1 MHNIKKLEIKKL
13 FKELDFLESDY
24 EYRNEVINAVDGDF
38 IEEVNLMLE
47 RNPELKTIYE
57 EKYEVET
64 VSEADDV
71 IIHIDEEQQ
80 IIDRIESSPKI
91 RKLYREIV
99 KITHPDRVKNT
110 NLNDAYIKATGYYDI
125 NDYIGVYKINFQL
138 GIEDY
143 ELCEENIEIE
153 IKDRINN
160 IKNKIDFLEKTFTYQ
175 WYISGERDKQNIL
188 LKFIENKLKK

>member
-47 RNPELKTIYE
+47 RNPELKTIYD

-80 IIDRIESSPKI
+80 IMDRIESSPKI
-91 RKLYREIV
+91 RKLYI
-99 KITHPDRVKNT
+99 
-110 NLNDAYIKATGYYDI
+110 
-125 NDYIGVYKINFQL
+125 
-138 GIEDY
+138 
-143 ELCEENIEIE
+143 
-153 IKDRINN
+153 
-160 IKNKIDFLEKTFTYQ
+160 
-175 WYISGERDKQNIL
+175 
-188 LKFIENKLKK
+188 

>member
-24 EYRNEVINAVDGDF
+24 EYRNEVINAVDSNF
-38 IEEVNLMLE
+38 IEEVYSILE
-47 RNPELKTIYE
+47 RNPELKTIYD

-71 IIHIDEEQQ
+71 IIHSEEQQ

-99 KITHPDRVKNT
+99 KITHPDKVTNT
-110 NLNDAYIKATGYYDI
+110 SFNDTYIKATEY
-125 NDYIGVYKINFQL
+125 YKINDEL
-138 GIEDY
+138 NIYKICSKLDIDYDIEEVD
-143 ELCEENIEIE
+143 NKEINKRIDS
-153 IKDRINN
+153 IKNRIN
-160 IKNKIDFLEKTFTYQ
+160 FLENTFTYQ
-175 WYISGERDKQNIL
+175 WYISDERNKITIL
-188 LKFIENKLKK
+188 LKFIENKLK

>member
-24 EYRNEVINAVDGDF
+24 EYRNEVINAVDSNF
-38 IEEVNLMLE
+38 IEEVYSILE
-47 RNPELKTIYE
+47 RNPELKTIYD

-71 IIHIDEEQQ
+71 IIHSEEQQ

-99 KITHPDRVKNT
+99 KITHPDKVNNT
-110 NLNDAYIKATGYYDI
+110 NLNNSYIKATEY
-125 NDYIGVYKINFQL
+125 YKINDEL
-138 GIEDY
+138 NIYKICSKLDIDYDIEEVD
-143 ELCEENIEIE
+143 NKEINKRIDS
-153 IKDRINN
+153 IKNRIN
-160 IKNKIDFLEKTFTYQ
+160 FLENTFTYQ
-175 WYISGERDKQNIL
+175 WYISDERNKITIL
-188 LKFIENKLKK
+188 LKFIENKLK

>member
-47 RNPELKTIYE
+47 RNPELKTIYD

-64 VSEADDV
+64 VSTEN
-71 IIHIDEEQQ
+71 IIHVEEVET
-80 IIDRIESSPKI
+80 ILNRIESSPKI

-99 KITHPDRVKNT
+99 KITHPDKVKNT
-110 NLNDAYIKATGYYDI
+110 SFNDTYIKATEYYDI
-125 NDYIGVYKINFQL
+125 NYEMGIYKICTELNIDYDVEDNYNNEIRSKINEYRNKINFL
-138 GIEDY
+138 
-143 ELCEENIEIE
+143 EN
-153 IKDRINN
+153 
-160 IKNKIDFLEKTFTYQ
+160 TFTYQ
-175 WYISGERDKQNIL
+175 WYINEDINIKNKLL
-188 LKFIENKLKK
+188 LKFIENKLK

>member
-24 EYRNEVINAVDGDF
+24 EYRNEVINAVDSNF
-38 IEEVNLMLE
+38 IEEVYSILE
-47 RNPELKTIYE
+47 RNPELKTIYD

-71 IIHIDEEQQ
+71 IIHSEEQQ

-99 KITHPDRVKNT
+99 KITHPDKVNNT
-110 NLNDAYIKATGYYDI
+110 NLNNSYIKATEY
-125 NDYIGVYKINFQL
+125 YKINDEL
-138 GIEDY
+138 NIYKICSKLDIDYDIEEVD
-143 ELCEENIEIE
+143 NKEINKRIDS
-153 IKDRINN
+153 IKNRIN
-160 IKNKIDFLEKTFTYQ
+160 FLENTFTYQ
-175 WYISGERDKQNIL
+175 WYINEDVNIKNKLL
-188 LKFIENKLKK
+188 LKFIENKLK

>member
-24 EYRNEVINAVDGDF
+24 AYRNEVINAVDSNF
-38 IEEVNLMLE
+38 IEEVYSILE
-47 RNPELKTIYE
+47 RNPELKTIYD

-71 IIHIDEEQQ
+71 IIHSEEQQ

-99 KITHPDRVKNT
+99 KITHPDKVTNT
-110 NLNDAYIKATGYYDI
+110 SFNDTYIKATEY
-125 NDYIGVYKINFQL
+125 YKINDEL
-138 GIEDY
+138 NIYKICSKLDIDYDIEDDY
-143 ELCEENIEIE
+143 NNV
-153 IKDRINN
+153 IKSKINEYR
-160 IKNKIDFLEKTFTYQ
+160 NKINFLENTFTYQ
-175 WYISGERDKQNIL
+175 WYISDERNKITIL
-188 LKFIENKLKK
+188 LKFIENKLK

>member
-24 EYRNEVINAVDGDF
+24 EYRNEVINAADGNF

-47 RNPELKTIYE
+47 RNPELKTIYD

-71 IIHIDEEQQ
+71 IIHSEEQQ

-99 KITHPDRVKNT
+99 KITHPDKVKNT

>member
-47 RNPELKTIYE
+47 RNPELKTIYD

-71 IIHIDEEQQ
+71 IIHSEEQQ

-99 KITHPDRVKNT
+99 KITHPDKVTNT

>member
-24 EYRNEVINAVDGDF
+24 EYRNEVINAVDSNF
-38 IEEVNLMLE
+38 IEEVYSILE
-47 RNPELKTIYE
+47 RNPELKTIYD

-71 IIHIDEEQQ
+71 IIHSEEQQ

-125 NDYIGVYKINFQL
+125 NDYIGLYKINFQL

>member
-24 EYRNEVINAVDGDF
+24 EYRNEVINAVDSNF
-38 IEEVNLMLE
+38 IEEVYSILE
-47 RNPELKTIYE
+47 RNPELKTIYD

-71 IIHIDEEQQ
+71 IIHSEEQQ

>member
-24 EYRNEVINAVDGDF
+24 EYRNEVINAVDSNF
-38 IEEVNLMLE
+38 IEEVYSILE
-47 RNPELKTIYE
+47 RNPELKTIYD

-71 IIHIDEEQQ
+71 IIHSEEQQ

-99 KITHPDRVKNT
+99 KITHPDKVKNT
-110 NLNDAYIKATGYYDI
+110 SFNDTYIKATEY
-125 NDYIGVYKINFQL
+125 YKINDEL
-138 GIEDY
+138 NIYKICSKLDIDYDIEEVD
-143 ELCEENIEIE
+143 NKEINKRIDS
-153 IKDRINN
+153 IKNRIN
-160 IKNKIDFLEKTFTYQ
+160 FLENTFTYQ

>member
-24 EYRNEVINAVDGDF
+24 EYRNEVINAVDGNF

-47 RNPELKTIYE
+47 RNPELKTIYD

-64 VSEADDV
+64 VSESFEENIIDV
-71 IIHIDEEQQ
+71 IEEV
-80 IIDRIESSPKI
+80 IEKI
-91 RKLYREIV
+91 KHSTKIKKLYRDIV
-99 KITHPDRVKNT
+99 KITHPDKVNNT

>member
-24 EYRNEVINAVDGDF
+24 EYRNEVINAVDSNF
-38 IEEVNLMLE
+38 IEEVYSILE
-47 RNPELKTIYE
+47 RNPELKTIYD

-71 IIHIDEEQQ
+71 IIHSEEQQ

-99 KITHPDRVKNT
+99 KITHPDKVKNT
-110 NLNDAYIKATGYYDI
+110 SFNDTY
-125 NDYIGVYKINFQL
+125 YKIRFRSLQ
-138 GIEDY
+138 GV
-143 ELCEENIEIE
+143 
-153 IKDRINN
+153 
-160 IKNKIDFLEKTFTYQ
+160 FP
-175 WYISGERDKQNIL
+175 YITV
-188 LKFIENKLKK
+188 FCHFY

>member
-57 EKYEVET
+57 EKYELET

>member
-24 EYRNEVINAVDGDF
+24 EYRNEVINAVDSNF

-47 RNPELKTIYE
+47 RNPELKTIYD

-71 IIHIDEEQQ
+71 IIHSEEQQ

>member
-99 KITHPDRVKNT
+99 KITHPDKVKNT

>member
-24 EYRNEVINAVDGDF
+24 EYRNEVINAVDSNF
-38 IEEVNLMLE
+38 IEEVYSILE
-47 RNPELKTIYE
+47 RNPELKTIYD

-71 IIHIDEEQQ
+71 IIHSEEQQ

-99 KITHPDRVKNT
+99 KITHPDKVTNT

>member
-24 EYRNEVINAVDGDF
+24 EYRNEVINAVDSNF
-38 IEEVNLMLE
+38 MEEVYSILE
-47 RNPELKTIYE
+47 RNPELKTIYD

-71 IIHIDEEQQ
+71 IIHSEEQQ

-99 KITHPDRVKNT
+99 KITHPDKVKNT
-110 NLNDAYIKATGYYDI
+110 SFNDTYIKATEY
-125 NDYIGVYKINFQL
+125 YKINDEL
-138 GIEDY
+138 NIYKICSKLDIDYDIEGVD
-143 ELCEENIEIE
+143 NKEINKRIDS
-153 IKDRINN
+153 IKNRIN
-160 IKNKIDFLEKTFTYQ
+160 FLENTFTYQ
-175 WYISGERDKQNIL
+175 WYINEDVNIKNKLL
-188 LKFIENKLKK
+188 LKFIENKLK

>member
-24 EYRNEVINAVDGDF
+24 EYRNEVINAVDSNF
-38 IEEVNLMLE
+38 IEEVYSILE
-47 RNPELKTIYE
+47 RNPELKTIYD

-71 IIHIDEEQQ
+71 IIHSEEQQ

-99 KITHPDRVKNT
+99 KITHTDKVTNT
-110 NLNDAYIKATGYYDI
+110 KLNDAYIKATGYYDI
-125 NDYIGVYKINFQL
+125 NDYIRVYQIHF
-138 GIEDY
+138 
-143 ELCEENIEIE
+143 
-153 IKDRINN
+153 
-160 IKNKIDFLEKTFTYQ
+160 
-175 WYISGERDKQNIL
+175 
-188 LKFIENKLKK
+188 

>member
-24 EYRNEVINAVDGDF
+24 EYRNEVINAVDSNF
-38 IEEVNLMLE
+38 IEEVYSILE

-99 KITHPDRVKNT
+99 KITHPDKVTNT

>member
-24 EYRNEVINAVDGDF
+24 EYRNEVINAVDSNF
-38 IEEVNLMLE
+38 IEEVYSILE
-47 RNPELKTIYE
+47 RNPELKTIYD

-71 IIHIDEEQQ
+71 IIHSEEET
-80 IIDRIESSPKI
+80 IKNRIEYSPKI
-91 RKLYREIV
+91 KKLYREIV
-99 KITHPDRVKNT
+99 KITHPDKVNNT

>member
-24 EYRNEVINAVDGDF
+24 EYRNEVINAVDSNF
-38 IEEVNLMLE
+38 IEEVYSILE
-47 RNPELKTIYE
+47 RNPELKTIYD

-71 IIHIDEEQQ
+71 IIHSEEQQ

-99 KITHPDRVKNT
+99 KITHPDKVKNT
-110 NLNDAYIKATGYYDI
+110 SFNDTYIKATEY
-125 NDYIGVYKINFQL
+125 YKINDEL
-138 GIEDY
+138 NIYKICSKLDIDYDIEGVD
-143 ELCEENIEIE
+143 NKEINKRIDS
-153 IKDRINN
+153 IKNRIN
-160 IKNKIDFLEKTFTYQ
+160 FLENTFTYQ
-175 WYISGERDKQNIL
+175 WYINEDVNIKNKLL
-188 LKFIENKLKK
+188 LKFIENKLK

>member
-24 EYRNEVINAVDGDF
+24 EYRNEVINAVDSNF
-38 IEEVNLMLE
+38 IEEVYSILE
-47 RNPELKTIYE
+47 RNPELKTIYD

-71 IIHIDEEQQ
+71 IIHSEEQQ

-99 KITHPDRVKNT
+99 KITHPDKVTNT
-110 NLNDAYIKATGYYDI
+110 SFNDTYIKATEY
-125 NDYIGVYKINFQL
+125 YKINDEL
-138 GIEDY
+138 NIYKICSKLDIDYDIEDDY
-143 ELCEENIEIE
+143 NNV
-153 IKDRINN
+153 IKSKINEYR
-160 IKNKIDFLEKTFTYQ
+160 NKINFLENTFTYQ
-175 WYISGERDKQNIL
+175 WYISDERNKITIL
-188 LKFIENKLKK
+188 LKFIENKLK

>member
-24 EYRNEVINAVDGDF
+24 EYRNEVINAVDSNF
-38 IEEVNLMLE
+38 IEEVYSILE
-47 RNPELKTIYE
+47 RNPELKTIYD

-71 IIHIDEEQQ
+71 IIHSEEQQ

-99 KITHPDRVKNT
+99 KITHPDKVKNT

>member
-47 RNPELKTIYE
+47 RNPELKTIYD

-80 IIDRIESSPKI
+80 IMDRIESSPKI

-99 KITHPDRVKNT
+99 KITHPDKVTNT
-110 NLNDAYIKATGYYDI
+110 IFNSTYIKATEYYDI
-125 NDYIGVYKINFQL
+125 NYEMGIYKICTELNIDYDIEDDYNNVIKSKINEYRNKINFL
-138 GIEDY
+138 
-143 ELCEENIEIE
+143 EN
-153 IKDRINN
+153 
-160 IKNKIDFLEKTFTYQ
+160 TFTYQ
-175 WYISGERDKQNIL
+175 WYINEDVNIKNKLL
-188 LKFIENKLKK
+188 LKFIENKLK